1 MRVVL
6 ERNGGLA
13 GLRRTA
19 RLETGALGPGDEGRL
34 RKAAERAGF
43 FALPHELRTSK
54 PEPDRFSYRLEIED
68 GGREASVRFD
78 EGAASEALLNLVELV
93 RDLSE
98 T

>member
-6 ERNGGLA
+6 ERSGGLA

-19 RLETGALGPGDEGRL
+19 SLEACDLGPTDEGLL
-34 RKAAERAGF
+34 REAAERAGF
-43 FALPHELRTSK
+43 FALPRELHTAE

-78 EGAASEALLNLVELV
+78 EGAASEALLHLVELV